1 MTGFEDFLAG
11 AVRLSAPIILAA
23 LGEVIVQRSGVI
35 NIGIEGTML
44 AGAFFGFL
52 VAFQTGNPMLG
63 VFASLGAGVAIGII
77 FALLTVI
84 QKANQIVVGT
94 GLNIAMLGLTG
105 VLLRGIFEADANLG
119 IQPIGVWNWPILSSF
134 PVLGKAFFSQSA
146 LVYVSGAIAI
156 GIWIFLRSR
165 YGLGLRACGSNPE
178 AADAAGVKVD
188 AIRFGAVVF
197 GAALAGL
204 AGAYLSLVQTNTF
217 SENMTSG
224 RGFIA
229 LAVVI
234 FGRWSPIGVVAASLI
249 FGIANQA
256 QFWMQARGSSLDFLG
271 ITAQVPYQFFLALP
285 YLITLFVLAFFS
297 GKYRGPAA
305 IGKPYVRSS

>member
-11 AVRLSAPIILAA
+11 AIRLSAPIVLAA

-52 VAFQTGNPMLG
+52 VAFHTGNPVLG
-63 VFASLGAGVAIGII
+63 VGAAILAGAMIGMV
-77 FALLTVI
+77 FALFTVI

-105 VLLRGIFEADANLG
+105 VLLRGVFEADARLSVQTLG
-119 IQPIGVWNWPILSSF
+119 PWNWPILSGL
-134 PVLGKAFFSQSA
+134 PIIGKALFSQSV
-146 LVYVSGAIAI
+146 LVYISGAVAI
-156 GIWIFLRSR
+156 GLWVFLRSR

-188 AIRFGAVVF
+188 TTRFCAVVF

-234 FGRWSPIGVVAASLI
+234 FGRWSPLGVVAASLI
-249 FGIANQA
+249 FGLANQA

-271 ITAQVPYQFFLALP
+271 ISTQIPYQFFLALP
-285 YLITLFVLAFFS
+285 YVVTLIVLAFFA
-297 GKYRGPAA
+297 GKYRGPSA